1 MNIKGE
7 WQLVRFLHTSDWQ
20 MGMRAVHAGNKSKEI
35 RIKRYETAS
44 NVLNIAKKNGIDF
57 VIIAGDLFEHNDVDE
72 IVVKKT
78 VDILNQF
85 APIPVFIIPG
95 NHDPSLPGAI
105 WDRSSW
111 QRIGSHVL
119 LLDEEREYNLDGGI
133 TLYPCP
139 VKQKRSSIDPT
150 IWMPKRGIDD
160 HTIRIGIAHGSL
172 DILPGSINFPISQH
186 CAEAKGLDYLA
197 LGDWHS
203 YYQHGNALYPGSFE
217 PTSYDESDSGN
228 VVIVEISGPG
238 TSPKIEKIRCRTLNW
253 AEFSVDI
260 QDITDIEKLEQSI
273 RQLGPLASSVLRI
286 QARLYL
292 AQDTSLIR
300 RLEQLRAEL
309 DEGAF
314 YLEWDQVEQ
323 ISIDE
328 NIDIRLPEGI
338 LQDMDRSLQ
347 DILHGKIPQPPCQVF
362 AGYDPLIVQKA
373 RNLLLTIQ
381 SRRET

>member
-1 MNIKGE
+1 LNIKGE

-57 VIIAGDLFEHNDVDE
+57 AIIAGDLFEHNDVDE

-85 APIPVFIIPG
+85 APIPVFILPG

-186 CAEAKGLDYLA
+186 CAEDKGLDYLA

-273 RQLGPLASSVLRI
+273 RQLGPLTSSVLRI
-286 QARLYL
+286 QVRLYL
-292 AQDTSLIR
+292 AHDTSLIR
-300 RLEQLRAEL
+300 RLEQLRAEM